1 MLEYVHFHFYHTS
14 GKSSHCR
21 TLTISRYDDPIR
33 IATKAT
39 AFAFF
44 AIQQNRAM
52 PKATVEKMQCRENM
66 QNVVRAPYKGARGV
80 MVPSV
85 LGLARKP

>member
-1 MLEYVHFHFYHTS
+1 MLEYVLFQFYHTS
-14 GKSSHCR
+14 GMSSHCW

-33 IATKAT
+33 FTKAT

-44 AIQQNRAM
+44 AIQQKRVVL
-52 PKATVEKMQCRENM
+52 KAAVEKMQCRENM
-66 QNVVRAPYKGARGV
+66 QNVVKAPYKGARGA